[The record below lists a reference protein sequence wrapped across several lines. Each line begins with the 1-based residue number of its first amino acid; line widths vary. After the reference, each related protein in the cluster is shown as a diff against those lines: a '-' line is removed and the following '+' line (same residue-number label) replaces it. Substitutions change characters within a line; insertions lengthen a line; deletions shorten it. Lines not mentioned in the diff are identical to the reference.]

1 MFIFGHQCRCR
12 CQCQCWNADAKISKW
27 PPQTKPCI
35 VYCNRLSTVKIPAGI
50 YLLKVNNRNTRTRC
64 EICSKL
70 TIKSP
75 KRRQSDRSGIF
86 NVNFERTSYLLLVFL
101 LLTLNMYLPT
111 GLYFP
116 KPSGQSAVLHKNELF
131 SNWFKTSNKSSP
143 QANNGTMRLTSQL
156 AWTYRNLKQ

>member
-64 EICSKL
+64 EICSNL
-70 TIKSP
+70 TIKIP
-75 KRRQSDRSGIF
+75 VGRSGIF
-86 NVNFERTSYLLLVFL
+86 IVKLWTYFTPCSTVSIVDFEHVNVSRDCTVSRLIAARSLALRREPTYDFRHSGRLWVALISSSFGKVVWFYTPRTSR
-101 LLTLNMYLPT
+101 
-111 GLYFP
+111 
-116 KPSGQSAVLHKNELF
+116 
-131 SNWFKTSNKSSP
+131 
-143 QANNGTMRLTSQL
+143 RLSL
-156 AWTYRNLKQ
+156 